1 MTFWKTKRRPSTFL
15 SNISKGTGLRLI
27 HAKFEK
33 DPARNGKVTQVWR
46 GSIRRKKIIFFGY
59 AVVD

>member
-1 MTFWKTKRRPSTFL
+1 MTFNIL
-15 SNISKGTGLRLI
+15 SNISKETGLRLI

-33 DPARNGKVTQVWR
+33 DPMRTGRVIHVWR
-46 GSIRRKKIIFFGY
+46 GSNKKPETQKTHTKKIGY